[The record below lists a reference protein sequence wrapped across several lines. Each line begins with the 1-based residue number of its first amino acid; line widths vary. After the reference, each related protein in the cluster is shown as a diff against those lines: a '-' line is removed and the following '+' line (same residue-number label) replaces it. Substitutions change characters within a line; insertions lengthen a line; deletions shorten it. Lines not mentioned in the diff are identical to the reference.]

1 MDSISLSAVT
11 DVREVHPS
19 NMCEGIFVTEA
30 GNDTLVRDVQPLST
44 PVMVSA
50 KATSFGNS
58 MLVRAVAPPE
68 GARARNH
75 FEGGGEIDLRKAAA
89 AIDHRVGANL
99 LDALI
104 EIEPFERA
112 GVLQRATEVLDGA
125 RDMELLDLYELPEI
139 PSAHVFERVGKRQ
152 LLNVLGHDT
161 RREIK
166 FGDFVGLAIML
177 DGAGHTHR
185 GHAVVGNN
193 TCDFRRALIR
203 GLARIGHAVL
213 GDLKIIRSIRSP
225 RCRGRICDTGRRAD
239 G

>member
-1 MDSISLSAVT
+1 MRGDLGNRSGQRHACQRRAVFENARYGVGEG
-11 DVREVHPS
+11 DIFWKLDA
-19 NMCEGIFVTEA
+19 CEG
-30 GNDTLVRDVQPLST
+30 GSPL
-44 PVMVSA
+44 
-50 KATSFGNS
+50 
-58 MLVRAVAPPE
+58 E

-89 AIDHRVGANL
+89 AIDHHVGANL

-104 EIEPFERA
+104 EIELFERA

-161 RREIK
+161 RRECK
-166 FGDFVGLAIML
+166 FGDLVGLATML
-177 DGAGHTHR
+177 DGAGHIHR
-185 GHAVVGNN
+185 GDTVVGNN
-193 TCDFRRALIR
+193 TCDFRRAFIR

-213 GDLKIIRSIRSP
+213 GDLKPLRSIRSP
-225 RCRGRICDTGRRAD
+225 RCRGRICDTGRRAN